1 VLIILG
7 VLFTMEILAE
17 LRKDLTDFCSTTS
30 IQGMRYLSDPN
41 YGSISRF
48 IWFLIVVVSFTLSGI
63 CIRESFDGNY
73 IIISFH
79 ITNILIFELIL
90 KVVQLFSMI
99 T

>member
-1 VLIILG
+1 
-7 VLFTMEILAE
+7 MEILAE

-63 CIRESFDGNY
+63 CIKESFDGNY
-73 IIISFH
+73 IISFD

-90 KVVQLFSMI
+90 KNVQLFSMY